1 MALFPLY
8 TMQFHIANA
17 HKKKKHHTFLY
28 QTIMQN
34 TIRLFNTS
42 TISSVEKQSELNQII
57 ERRLITNK
65 LLEYLQHLDKKKGL
79 ALLRQNQPFLASNVY
94 LS

>member
-1 MALFPLY
+1 
-8 TMQFHIANA
+8 
-17 HKKKKHHTFLY
+17 
-28 QTIMQN
+28 MQN

-42 TISSVEKQSELNQII
+42 TISSVEKQSELNQMI
-57 ERRLITNK
+57 EPRLITNK